1 MAEEW
6 SESPAVGGAAE
17 PLEIKLFGRWSSS
30 DVQVS
35 DISLTVS
42 ERKISI
48 ELKKIIKLIINIIGL
63 HRSKREIRAIFTAF
77 IGSLRVKKI
86 SKGSVPYC

>member
-1 MAEEW
+1 MTEEW
-6 SESPAVGGAAE
+6 SESPAVGGASE

-42 ERKISI
+42 AIKRRHIKGFDT
-48 ELKKIIKLIINIIGL
+48 KKLMNI
-63 HRSKREIRAIFTAF
+63 
-77 IGSLRVKKI
+77 
-86 SKGSVPYC
+86 

>member
-1 MAEEW
+1 MSLLPEEW
-6 SESPAVGGAAE
+6 SESPAVGGGAE

-42 ERKISI
+42 V
-48 ELKKIIKLIINIIGL
+48 LKKSNN
-63 HRSKREIRAIFTAF
+63 F
-77 IGSLRVKKI
+77 
-86 SKGSVPYC
+86 